1 MASYRKRGDVWQAII
16 DRKGIYKAASFPLKS
31 QAVAWATKTEADII
45 SGMLGL
51 VADKSLGEVLQ
62 KFADEKAPKR
72 PGGKWEI
79 TRIAMTQRL
88 FPKLMAV
95 RIKNL
100 TEYDMAQWR
109 DARMAVVSDASVR
122 REWNLLSKVFSIAI
136 REWKWMQRNPLLEID
151 RPPTTEARERR
162 ISDDEIAR
170 ILFAAGYQHDTP
182 PHNTASRVGAM
193 FLFAIETAMRCKEM
207 CILRWDY
214 VNFEQRTALVPKKSV
229 THTKTGGR
237 EVPLTSEAIRILRQL
252 EQVKDGDLVFN
263 LKEAQV
269 DANFRKYKKH
279 AMIED
284 LHFHDTKHEA
294 VTRLASQMRIED
306 LARAVG
312 TRNLTILMGYYNK
325 SAADIA
331 KGLT

>member
-1 MASYRKRGDVWQAII
+1 MASYRKRGNVWQAIV
-16 DRKGIYKAASFPLKS
+16 DRKGYYKAESFPLKA
-31 QAVAWATKTEADII
+31 QAVAWATKTESDII
-45 SGMLGL
+45 SGKLGL
-51 VADKSLGEVLQ
+51 VADKSVGDVLQ
-62 KFADEKAPKR
+62 KFADEVAPKR

-79 TRIAMTQRL
+79 TRIGMTQRL
-88 FPKLMAV
+88 FPKLMTV
-95 RIKNL
+95 RLENL
-100 TEYDMAQWR
+100 TEYDMAKWR
-109 DARMAVVSDASVR
+109 DARLQVVSNATVR
-122 REWNLLSKVFSIAI
+122 REWNLLSKIFSVAM
-136 REWKWMQRNPLLEID
+136 REWKWMKVNPLFEID
-151 RPPTTEARERR
+151 RPPPGEDRDRR
-162 ISDDEIAR
+162 ITDNEIER
-170 ILFAAGYQHDTP
+170 ILFAAGYDYDTP
-182 PHNTASRVGAM
+182 PHNIASRVGAM

-237 EVPLTSEAIRILRQL
+237 EVPLTFEAIRILHQL

-269 DANFRKYKKH
+269 DANFRKYKSH
-279 AMIED
+279 ALIED

-294 VTRLASQMRIED
+294 ITRLASQMRIED

-312 TRNLTILMGYYNK
+312 TRNLKILMGYYNK

-331 KGLT
+331 KGLK